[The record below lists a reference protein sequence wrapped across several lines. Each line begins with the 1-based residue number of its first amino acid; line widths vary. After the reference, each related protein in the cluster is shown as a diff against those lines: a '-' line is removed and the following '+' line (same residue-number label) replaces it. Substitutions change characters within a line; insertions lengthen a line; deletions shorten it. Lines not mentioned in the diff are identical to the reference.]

1 MNAQEYRNLFAEILT
16 GQFAEAPY
24 DNPGYIN
31 YVKLNNSR
39 MKRWTKQG
47 IVSPELESAI
57 MAIDKPQTWILIT
70 EPWCGDAANS
80 VPYIEKMAALNPN
93 ITLEIQ
99 LRDSDSEI
107 DNYLTN
113 GGKSIPKLI
122 TRDSEGKDIFTWGP
136 RPAEAQALVIKQKQ
150 SDASSDEKYGEILHW
165 YKEDKGVS
173 IQAELLGLLSK
184 NLVE

>member
-1 MNAQEYRNLFAEILT
+1 MNLQEYRNLFTEILMGNVT
-16 GQFAEAPY
+16 EAPY
-24 DNPGYIN
+24 DNAGYIN

-47 IVSPELESAI
+47 TIEPELAKAI
-57 MAIDKPQTWILIT
+57 SSIDQPQKWVLIT

-80 VPYIEKMAALNPN
+80 IPYIEKMAALNSN
-93 ITLEIQ
+93 ITLEVQ

-122 TRDSEGKDIFTWGP
+122 TRDAEGNDLFTWGP
-136 RPAEAQALVIKQKQ
+136 RPAEAQALVQEQKK
-150 SDASSDEKYGEILHW
+150 SDAPADEKYGEILHW
-165 YKEDKGVS
+165 YKEDKGKS
-173 IQAELLGLLSK
+173 IQTELLGLLS
-184 NLVE
+184 

>member
-1 MNAQEYRNLFAEILT
+1 MTVQEYRDLFAQILMGEI
-16 GQFAEAPY
+16 AEAPY
-24 DNPGYIN
+24 DKESYIN

-47 IVSPELESAI
+47 TIEPKLAEAI
-57 MAIDKPQTWILIT
+57 MGINQPQKWVLIT

-80 VPYIEKMAALNPN
+80 IPYIEKMAALNPN
-93 ITLEIQ
+93 ITIEVQ

-122 TRDSEGKDIFTWGP
+122 ARDAEGNDLFTWGP
-136 RPAEAQALVIKQKQ
+136 RPAEAQALVQKQKT
-150 SDASSDEKYGEILHW
+150 SDASTDEKYGEILHW
-165 YKEDKGVS
+165 YKEDKGQS
-173 IQAELLGLLSK
+173 IQTELLGLLSQST
-184 NLVE
+184 VH